1 MEILAV
7 LLVAILFLIS
17 FFNFL
22 SARTLKKTNMRIHSS
37 VSILIP
43 MRNEA
48 RNVEAVLSSALTQ
61 SDIDQ
66 LEVMALDDSSSD
78 QTGELIA
85 GVRDLRLK
93 SVRGGGLPSGWLG
106 KNFALHTLAK
116 QSEAEY
122 LVFLDADVRLE
133 SNAVASA
140 IALMNERGW
149 DYISPYPR
157 QIATGVL
164 ARIVQPLLQWSW
176 FATLPLRL
184 VENSRLTSTVVANGQ
199 FFIVKNSSYKKS
211 GGHEV
216 IKGEVLDDLELARAL
231 RRSGSRGSV
240 VDASALSSCEM
251 YRSYSELI
259 SGYSKSQWRAYG
271 GTLGALIVIALM
283 FVSAIYPLFFLVDF
297 ELWALSA
304 YLGLVFSRVMV
315 ALRTRSSIL
324 SAPLHPIAIAIWI
337 YLIFRS
343 LLFKRMGRLVWRGR
357 AI

>member
-22 SARTLKKTNMRIHSS
+22 FARTIRKTNSRIHSS
-37 VSILIP
+37 VAILIP

-48 RNVEAVLSSALTQ
+48 RNVEAVLSSALAQ
-61 SDIDQ
+61 SEIDQ
-66 LEVMALDDSSSD
+66 LEVLALDDSSTD

-85 GVRDLRLK
+85 GVRDARLT
-93 SVRGGGLPSGWLG
+93 SVHGGELPSGWLG

-116 QSEAEY
+116 QTEAEY

-133 SNAVASA
+133 GKAVASS

-184 VENSRLTSTVVANGQ
+184 VESSRLTSTVVANGQ
-199 FFIVKNSSYKKS
+199 FFIVKNFSYKKS
-211 GGHEV
+211 GGHEA

-251 YRSYSELI
+251 YRSSKELI
-259 SGYSKSQWRAYG
+259 SGYSKSQWRAFG

-283 FVSAIYPLFFLVDF
+283 FVSAIYPLLFLVNF
-297 ELWALSA
+297 ELWAITA
-304 YLGLVFSRVMV
+304 YVGLVFSRVMV
-315 ALRTRSSIL
+315 ALKTRSSIL
-324 SAPLHPIAIAIWI
+324 SAFLHPIAIAIWI

-343 LLFKRMGRLVWRGR
+343 LLLKRMGRLDWRGR

>member
-1 MEILAV
+1 MENFAV

-17 FFNFL
+17 LFNFL
-22 SARTLKKTNMRIHSS
+22 SARTIKKTNTRIHSS

-48 RNVEAVLSSALTQ
+48 KNVEAVLSSALAQ

-78 QTGELIA
+78 RTGELIA

-93 SVRGGGLPSGWLG
+93 SVRGGELPSGWLG

-133 SNAVASA
+133 SKAVSSA

-149 DYISPYPR
+149 DYLSPYPR
-157 QIATGVL
+157 QIATVVL

-211 GGHEV
+211 GGHEA

-251 YRSYSELI
+251 YRSSGELI
-259 SGYSKSQWRAYG
+259 SGYSKSQWRAFG
-271 GTLGALIVIALM
+271 GTLGALLAIAFM
-283 FVSAIYPLFFLVDF
+283 FVSSIYPLFFLVDF

-315 ALRTRSSIL
+315 ALKTRSSIF

-343 LLFKRMGRLVWRGR
+343 LLLKRMGRLDWRGR